1 MRLHLLTSVDL
12 SHLAL
17 WKFDAVG
24 VLLAVATLVI
34 GAFVC
39 KYALR
44 QFEGEQRSWQFQAI
58 SIAILAALVST
69 DLANSPKV
77 LCSSWV
83 ATSLLTLALLFRF
96 DAKGWRGVSGR
107 QAALTF
113 LVVDLL
119 LVIGFASAFWF
130 PTHHIWLLVVGAEI
144 AAVGRAGLTLRR
156 SWVIETVNAPT
167 PVSALLHAG
176 VVNSGALLLF
186 RVNHWSG
193 RYTIASY
200 ALAAVCI
207 VVLFSLA
214 PRINAR
220 VDLKGQLAVSTVS
233 QMTFMLLAISIGWP
247 LLAFTHLIGHG
258 FYKAVRFMGSGGA
271 TAQRARSRRRV
282 RAGKRITIALR
293 LFGSAVLAVV
303 GVLLGFTLGNEAR
316 AVTAVFTLAA
326 ISMWW
331 TKSAGPMRSSI
342 QVWSIFAGGLVGYA
356 LIVRGLVA
364 LLGKSIYWNGF
375 QAPWWGLG
383 FAVLVLAGTT
393 RFIERRSTIKLAG
406 VKR

>member
-1 MRLHLLTSVDL
+1 MKFTLLANPYTLHE
-12 SHLAL
+12 AL

-24 VLLAVATLVI
+24 GLLAVATLVI

-44 QFEGEQRSWQFQAI
+44 QFEGEPRSKQFLLISLAI
-58 SIAILAALVST
+58 IAALIST
-69 DLANSPKV
+69 DLANTPRV
-77 LCSSWV
+77 LCASWV
-83 ATSLLTLALLFRF
+83 ATSLFTLVLLLRF
-96 DAKGWRGVSGR
+96 DAKGWRGLSGR

-113 LVVDLL
+113 LFVDLL
-119 LVIGFASAFWF
+119 LVLGFAFAYWF
-130 PTHHIWLLVVGAEI
+130 PIHRAWPLVLTAEI
-144 AAVGRAGLTLRR
+144 AAIGRAGLTLRR

-186 RVNHWSG
+186 RINHWSG
-193 RYTIASY
+193 SYKIASY
-200 ALAAVCI
+200 LLATVCI
-207 VVLFSLA
+207 IVLFSLA

-271 TAQRARSRRRV
+271 TGQRARSRRRV
-282 RAGKRITIALR
+282 RAGKTITTALR
-293 LFGSAVLAVV
+293 VSGALVLAIIAIA
-303 GVLLGFTLGNEAR
+303 LGFTLGNEAR
-316 AVTAVFTLAA
+316 AVMAVFVLAA

-331 TKSAGPMRSSI
+331 TKSAGPMRSSL
-342 QVWSIFAGGLVGYA
+342 QVWLIFAGGLIGYA
-356 LIVRGLVA
+356 FIVRGLVA
-364 LLGKSIYWNGF
+364 LVGNSIYWNGF

-383 FAVLVLAGTT
+383 FAVLALASTT
-393 RFIERRSTIKLAG
+393 QIIERRSSSHSRGAG
-406 VKR
+406 K